1 MIEKEIIFINA
12 EEGINKNT
20 KEKWYRVNY
29 LKEDRL
35 KTDYISVIE
44 YNNINKKAKRFVPQ
58 TGFFSIDKYDKLYLS
73 DIK

>member
-12 EEGINKNT
+12 EQGKSKQTNEN
-20 KEKWYRVNY
+20 WYRINY

-35 KTDYISVIE
+35 ITNYVSVIE
-44 YNNINKKAKRFVPQ
+44 FNSINKKAKRFVPQ
-58 TGFFSIDKYDKLYLS
+58 TGLFSIDKYDKLYLS